1 VRPRIGAGAARADYE
16 EAATQAGHYG
26 KADDGQ
32 FYWALEGQYIKAD
45 AKLVTAEG
53 FCVAH
58 DIDSI
63 DSVVYEHWAVS
74 GWLAEKLIAQGEKV
88 DTDFAA

>member
-1 VRPRIGAGAARADYE
+1 VPDYE

-58 DIDSI
+58 DIDPI

-74 GWLAEKLIAQGEKV
+74 GWLAESLSPRAKRSILILPP
-88 DTDFAA
+88 